1 MATLASD
8 ANFERGDD
16 GEVRLTGAWTLLLDP
31 ARRRQ
36 LAREL
41 GELEAPRGYR
51 WNLEA
56 LTALDSAG
64 ARVLWDAWG
73 HALPERLACDADHR
87 HWFDWLA
94 DTRLPIAPAG
104 GGWLGALDRFGAAL
118 GRFAAGIGGVLVLI
132 GQLLLDVAYCVRH
145 PRVIPWK
152 EIAATVYHVGAT
164 SMLLLG
170 CVGFLVGV
178 VMTIQLGMALAQFG
192 ASMLVVGTMGLAV
205 LRELGPVICGL
216 ILAGRSGS
224 AMTSGIG
231 AMHLTGE
238 YDALRAFGSSPSLRL
253 ALPRVVGAAISLPL
267 LVVWADFA
275 ALIGG
280 AVTAQA
286 DLGIGWRLFLVQL
299 PAQVDIVNFWIG
311 LAKGAL
317 FGLTIAI
324 VGCYFGM
331 TAAPDTAGLSR
342 NTTLSVVTSLTLILL
357 FDASSGALL
366 THVGLLG

>member
-1 MATLASD
+1 MANTESD
-8 ANFERGDD
+8 ADWEHAHDLEICLRGS
-16 GEVRLTGAWTLLLDP
+16 WTLLL
-31 ARRRQ
+31 ATHRRRR

-41 GELEAPRGYR
+41 GELDAPHNYR
-51 WNLEA
+51 WNLQHVD
-56 LTALDSAG
+56 ALDSAG
-64 ARVLWDAWG
+64 ARLLWDVWG
-73 HALPERLACDADHR
+73 HRLPDHLECHDYHR
-87 HWFDWLA
+87 RWFRWLA
-94 DTRLPIAPAG
+94 DTRFPEAPPPHRLDDAIARAGNRVIGFAKVAG
-104 GGWLGALDRFGAAL
+104 GILL
-118 GRFAAGIGGVLVLI
+118 LI
-132 GQLLLDVAYCVRH
+132 GQLMVDGANCVRH

-152 EIAATVYHVGAT
+152 ETTAAIYHIGAT

-170 CVGFLVGV
+170 CVGFLIGV
-178 VMTIQLGMALAQFG
+178 VMAIQIGMALQQFG
-192 ASMLVVGTMGLAV
+192 AATMIVGMMGLAV

-224 AMTSGIG
+224 AMTAGIG

-253 ALPRVVGAAISLPL
+253 ALPQVVGACITLPL
-267 LVVWADFA
+267 LVVWTDFA

-286 DLGIGWRLFLVQL
+286 DLGVGYRQFLAQL
-299 PAQVDIVNFWIG
+299 PAQVQIVNFWIG

-317 FGLTIAI
+317 FGMTIAV

-331 TAAPDTAGLSR
+331 NASPSTEAMSR

-357 FDASSGALL
+357 FDATAGALL
-366 THVGLLG
+366 THVGLL

>member
-1 MATLASD
+1 MATIEAS
-8 ANFERGDD
+8 FERIDN

-31 ARRRQ
+31 ALRRR

-41 GELEAPRGYR
+41 ATLDAPHHYR
-51 WNLEA
+51 WD
-56 LTALDSAG
+56 LTQVEALDSAG
-64 ARVLWDAWG
+64 ARVLWDAWSRR
-73 HALPERLACDADHR
+73 LPAQFACHADHR
-87 HWFDWLA
+87 HWFEWLA
-94 DTRLPIAPAG
+94 GTRVPVPRVHNRVGIAI
-104 GGWLGALDRFGAAL
+104 DRVGSRAI
-118 GRFAAGIGGVLVLI
+118 GFARTLAGVLVLV
-132 GQLLLDVAYCVRH
+132 GQLMLDLAYCVRH
-145 PRVIPWK
+145 PRVTPWK
-152 EIAATVYHVGAT
+152 EMAATVYHVGAT

-170 CVGFLVGV
+170 CVGFLIGV
-178 VMTIQLGMALAQFG
+178 VMTIQLGMALRQFG
-192 ASMLVVGTMGLAV
+192 AALLVVGTMGLAV

-238 YDALRAFGSSPSLRL
+238 YDALRAFGSAPSLRL
-253 ALPRVVGAAISLPL
+253 ALPRVVGATISLPL
-267 LVVWADFA
+267 LVVWTDFA

-286 DLGIGWRLFLVQL
+286 DLGVGWRLFLTQL
-299 PAQVDIVNFWIG
+299 PEKVAIVNLWIG

-317 FGLTIAI
+317 FGLTLAV

-331 TAAPDTAGLSR
+331 TAPANTAGLSR
-342 NTTLSVVTSLTLILL
+342 NTTLSVVSSLTLILV

-366 THVGLLG
+366 THVGLL